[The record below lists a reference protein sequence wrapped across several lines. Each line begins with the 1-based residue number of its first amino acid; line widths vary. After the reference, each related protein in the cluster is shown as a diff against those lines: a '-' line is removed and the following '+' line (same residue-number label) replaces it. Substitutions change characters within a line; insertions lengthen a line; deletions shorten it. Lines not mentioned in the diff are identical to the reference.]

1 MSSMT
6 TPTSLDSRLCG
17 NDMVGMVLLCVMPA
31 SGTAC
36 PSYVMPDLIGHPRE
50 AAGAIDCGVSAK
62 GMS

>member
-1 MSSMT
+1 
-6 TPTSLDSRLCG
+6 
-17 NDMVGMVLLCVMPA
+17 MVGMVLLCVMPA